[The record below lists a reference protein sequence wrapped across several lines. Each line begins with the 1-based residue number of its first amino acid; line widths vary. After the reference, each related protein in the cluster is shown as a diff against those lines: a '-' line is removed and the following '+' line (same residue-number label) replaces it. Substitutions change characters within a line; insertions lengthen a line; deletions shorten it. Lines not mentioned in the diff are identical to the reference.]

1 MYQSIYD
8 FRDFY
13 NTPMGG
19 VVRSVLRR
27 KIRSCWP
34 HVKGLRVVG
43 IGCPQPYLDMFL
55 PEAERCIAINPAAQ
69 GSFPWPE
76 QGANL
81 SVLAEEAE
89 LPIETN
95 SVDRVLLIHSLEYG
109 ELPHSNLKEIYRILK
124 SNGRLLVIVPN
135 RRGLWSRAEWSPF
148 GHGTPYSGDQL
159 RMALRENLFVLERS
173 SMALFA
179 PPVRFNM
186 VQKSFGTFDLVLSL
200 ILPAIGGVHVVEVSK
215 QVYAGTSVPVGAKVI
230 IRARPAAAGLRT
242 LTTDQ

>member
-1 MYQSIYD
+1 YQSIYD

-124 SNGRLLVIVPN
+124 PGGSAYIGCGFGAGYAHIDRDRESRKGKPPKKFTHDEILEALEGAGIEDFTVIDDN
-135 RRGLWSRAEWSPF
+135 LRGYW
-148 GHGTPYSGDQL
+148 
-159 RMALRENLFVLERS
+159 
-173 SMALFA
+173 
-179 PPVRFNM
+179 
-186 VQKSFGTFDLVLSL
+186 
-200 ILPAIGGVHVVEVSK
+200 
-215 QVYAGTSVPVGAKVI
+215 VI
-230 IRARPAAAGLRT
+230 IRKHR
-242 LTTDQ
+242 